1 MKLILFVI
9 FSIISF
15 NTISP
20 KFSNFSD
27 IFKRSFYGKNFNPDK
42 TKPIN
47 STNESSLEDQKDL
60 EEPYYSNKGIVKI
73 KNPIHKLSRR
83 SIRKQ
88 KFKKVACKGP
98 RHIGTAY
105 RRMRYTGI
113 KGISSHEVLNF
124 KKGSLFMSICVM
136 SGLTSDKQI
145 KKVHEWALE
154 NKYITN
160 DNKLKI
166 PNNELIKKISA
177 KFQTNYHNDYKII
190 ESKNGHFYVENLEGK
205 EIFNSD
211 GFGFRGYRKRL

>member
-1 MKLILFVI
+1 
-9 FSIISF
+9 
-15 NTISP
+15 
-20 KFSNFSD
+20 
-27 IFKRSFYGKNFNPDK
+27 
-42 TKPIN
+42 
-47 STNESSLEDQKDL
+47 
-60 EEPYYSNKGIVKI
+60 
-73 KNPIHKLSRR
+73 
-83 SIRKQ
+83 
-88 KFKKVACKGP
+88 
-98 RHIGTAY
+98 
-105 RRMRYTGI
+105 
-113 KGISSHEVLNF
+113 
-124 KKGSLFMSICVM
+124 MSICVM

-190 ESKNGHFYVENLEGK
+190 ESKNGHFYVENSKGK

>member
-15 NTISP
+15 NTISS
-20 KFSNFSD
+20 KFSNISD
-27 IFKRSFYGKNFNPDK
+27 IFKRSAYGKIFNPNK
-42 TKPIN
+42 TKIIN
-47 STNESSLEDQKDL
+47 STNESNLEDQKDL
-60 EEPYYSNKGIVKI
+60 EKRYYSNKGIFKI
-73 KNPIHKLSRR
+73 KIPIHNSSKLSTRVKASSDKMPKLIQTPYKR
-83 SIRKQ
+83 IK
-88 KFKKVACKGP
+88 
-98 RHIGTAY
+98 
-105 RRMRYTGI
+105 YTGI

-136 SGLTSDKQI
+136 AGLTSDKQI
-145 KKVHEWALE
+145 KKAHEWALE

-160 DNKLKI
+160 DNKLNI

-177 KFQTNYHNDYKII
+177 KFQTKAHNNYKII
-190 ESKNGHFYVENLEGK
+190 EYKNGHFYVENSEGK